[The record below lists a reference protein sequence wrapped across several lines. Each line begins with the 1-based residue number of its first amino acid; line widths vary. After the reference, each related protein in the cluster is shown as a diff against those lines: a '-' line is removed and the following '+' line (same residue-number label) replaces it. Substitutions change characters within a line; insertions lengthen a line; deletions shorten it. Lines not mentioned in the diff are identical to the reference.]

1 MVFKTALVYYFGV
14 CKVFYVEEEEN
25 MRKIC
30 MIGLMSIM
38 VLSIIACKDQ
48 VSAERF
54 SCEPKNPEPGKTIEI
69 YYNPSGTALQDAGS
83 IEMAYYVCIPGA
95 NDARSSEMK
104 KLNGI
109 WTTAINLEE
118 TALAVAFR
126 FVSGDKNDSNGD
138 KGYTILLNDKDGNI
152 LPGAKGALSDLLI
165 NWRGDVGVI
174 RTRVMK
180 TAALQNIKEDIK
192 AHPEFRK
199 FFLGTYYYLLKDLKV
214 EEGVKE
220 IVADVKKNAGNKNLS
235 ANELSAMLAY
245 CEDPELQD
253 LAPII
258 RQRLME
264 KNPRD
269 EFFLEEKVKDYSEI
283 TDPLLKEKFINDISK
298 SYNTDD
304 YIYFLQTS
312 LLDEYVKNR
321 KIANAVKYLKSADS
335 IAGPSIKE
343 YFSSLLLK
351 NPKDYNTALYFSS
364 AAVAQ
369 IQKEIK
375 DRIEPKPANRTRTE
389 WKEQVDYELGKMLG
403 TYGKALLL
411 NGKKND
417 ALKTLE
423 RSTALTGSADET
435 INEYYTKALVETG
448 NFPKA
453 LVVTEKFILNG
464 NSTPEM
470 NSLLKRAHIKTKGSE
485 AGFDKYFT
493 DLETK
498 AKANRASKI
507 KSEMLDMKAPEF
519 TLEDMQG
526 KKISLKNFRG
536 KSLVIDFWATWCPP
550 CRASFPF
557 LKKLVESRKNDD
569 SVSFIFINTR
579 DHEQLRKERVAKFLK
594 DNQYPFHVL
603 LDNDIDK
610 TNDEFV
616 IPGLP
621 TKVFID
627 KNGVI
632 RYMMIGWEGE
642 EEKEMEKIT
651 TILDLI
657 K

>member
-1 MVFKTALVYYFGV
+1 LVYYFGV
-14 CKVFYVEEEEN
+14 CNVPYFKEKKN
-25 MRKIC
+25 MKKIWI
-30 MIGLMSIM
+30 IGIAAIM
-38 VLSIIACKDQ
+38 GFSIIACKDQ

-69 YYNPSGTALQDAGS
+69 YYNPSGTVLQDAGS

-95 NDARSSEMK
+95 NDARSTEMK
-104 KLNGI
+104 RLTDR
-109 WTTAINLEE
+109 WTSAINVEE
-118 TALAVAFR
+118 TALAVAVR

-180 TAALQNIKEDIK
+180 TAALQNIKDDIE
-192 AHPEFRK
+192 ANPEFRQ

-220 IVADVKKNAGNKNLS
+220 IVADVKKNTGNKNLS
-235 ANELSAMLAY
+235 ANELSTMLAY
-245 CEDPELQD
+245 CDDPELKD
-253 LAPII
+253 LEPAL
-258 RQRLME
+258 RQRLMK
-264 KNPRD
+264 KNAKD
-269 EFFLEEKVKDYSEI
+269 EFFLEEKVKTYPEI
-283 TDPLLKEKFINDISK
+283 SDPRLKEKFINDISK
-298 SYNTDD
+298 SFKNDD
-304 YIYFLQTS
+304 YTSSLQTS
-312 LLDEYVKNR
+312 LLDEYVKGGNFAGA
-321 KIANAVKYLKSADS
+321 IKYLKSADTNPS
-335 IAGPSIKE
+335 PSIKE

-351 NPKDYNTALYFSS
+351 NSKDYNTALYFSS

-375 DRIEPKPANRTRTE
+375 DGTKPKPANRTRTE
-389 WKEQVDYELGKMLG
+389 WTAQENSELGKTLG

-411 NGKKND
+411 NGKKVD

-423 RSTALTGSADET
+423 RSIALAGTNDET
-435 INEYYTKALVETG
+435 INEYYAKALVETG

-453 LVVTEKFILNG
+453 LAETEKFILNG
-464 NSTPEM
+464 NSTTEM
-470 NSLLKRAHIKTKGSE
+470 NRILKQVYIRTKGSD
-485 AGFDKYFT
+485 AGFDRYFI

-498 AKANRASKI
+498 AKANRTSKI
-507 KSEMLDMKAPEF
+507 KSELLDMKAPEF

-526 KKISLKNFRG
+526 KKISLKDFHG
-536 KSLVIDFWATWCPP
+536 KAVMIDFWATWCPP

-557 LKKLVESRKNDD
+557 LKKLVESRKNDN

-579 DHEQLRKERVAKFLK
+579 DHEQQRKERIAKFLK

-603 LDNDIDK
+603 LDNDIDR

-627 KNGVI
+627 KNGTV
-632 RYMMIGWEGE
+632 RYMMVGWEGE
-642 EEKEMEKIT
+642 EEKELEKIT

>member
-1 MVFKTALVYYFGV
+1 
-14 CKVFYVEEEEN
+14 
-25 MRKIC
+25 
-30 MIGLMSIM
+30 MSIM
-38 VLSIIACKDQ
+38 FLNIIACKDK
-48 VSAERF
+48 VNTDRF

-95 NDARSSEMK
+95 NEARSSEMK
-104 KLNGI
+104 RLNGS
-109 WTTAINLEE
+109 WTSAINLEE

-138 KGYTILLNDKDGNI
+138 KGYTILLNDKDGNL

-165 NWRGDVGVI
+165 NWRGYVGVI

-214 EEGVKE
+214 EEGVEE

-253 LAPII
+253 MAPAL
-258 RQRLME
+258 RQGLME
-264 KNPRD
+264 KNPKD
-269 EFFLEEKVKDYSEI
+269 EFFLEEKVRDYSEI
-283 TDPLLKEKFINDISK
+283 TDPLLKEKFISDISK

-304 YIYFLQTS
+304 YTYFLQTS
-312 LLDEYVKNR
+312 LLDEYVKGGN
-321 KIANAVKYLKSADS
+321 IAGAIKYLRSADNN
-335 IAGPSIKE
+335 AGPYIKE
-343 YFSSLLLK
+343 YFSSLLLES
-351 NPKDYNTALYFSS
+351 PKSYDTALDFSS

-369 IQKEIK
+369 MQKEIK
-375 DRIEPKPANRTRTE
+375 DGITPKPANITTTE

-411 NGKKND
+411 NGKKDD

-423 RSTALTGSADET
+423 RSIALAGPANET

-453 LVVTEKFILNG
+453 LSVTEKFILNG

-470 NSLLKRAHIKTKGSE
+470 NSLLKRAYIKIKGGE
-485 AGFDKYFT
+485 AAFEKYFSS
-493 DLETK
+493 LETG
-498 AKANRASKI
+498 AKANRTSRI

-526 KKISLKNFRG
+526 KKISLKDFRG

-557 LKKLVESRKNDD
+557 LKKLVEIRKDDD

-579 DHEQLRKERVAKFLK
+579 DHEQQRKERVAKFLK
-594 DNQYPFHVL
+594 DNKYPFHVL

-632 RYMMIGWEGE
+632 RYMMVGWEGE
-642 EEKEMEKIT
+642 EEKELEKIT